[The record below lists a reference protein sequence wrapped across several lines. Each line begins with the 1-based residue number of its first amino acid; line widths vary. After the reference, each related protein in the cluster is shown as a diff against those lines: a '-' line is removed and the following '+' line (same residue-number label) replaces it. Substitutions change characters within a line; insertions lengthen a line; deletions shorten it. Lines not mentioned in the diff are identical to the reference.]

1 MILEKNDYNTI
12 YTILEKM
19 RNKNSKLYEKALNI
33 VKDDRVLEDSLN
45 DYIDSNK
52 NVFLFEVLE
61 NLDRKE
67 GFVENYEVDGVE
79 LRDIINEILNDRDLM
94 EKIVCILAAMYY
106 KDDLQYF
113 DNSKKQLKAIGL

>member
-1 MILEKNDYNTI
+1 
-12 YTILEKM
+12 M

-79 LRDIINEILNDRDLM
+79 LRDIINEILSDRDLM